1 MVDKEKRSNEVSAR
15 PDICFMELSHIATI
29 GREDDVED
37 VDNDDIGEE
46 MNKQVPLEDLNPTKV
61 RLNYE

>member
-1 MVDKEKRSNEVSAR
+1 
-15 PDICFMELSHIATI
+15 MELSQTTTA
-29 GREDDVED
+29 RKEDDVED

-46 MNKQVPLEDLNPTKV
+46 MSKQIPLEDLNPIKV